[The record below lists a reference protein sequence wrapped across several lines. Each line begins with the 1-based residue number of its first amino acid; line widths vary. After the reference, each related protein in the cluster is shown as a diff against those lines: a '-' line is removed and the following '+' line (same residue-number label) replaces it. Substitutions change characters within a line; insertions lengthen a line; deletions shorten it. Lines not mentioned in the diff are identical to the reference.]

1 MRSERTE
8 RKVNSDDTAKMLL
21 GYLKRYRGLIAV
33 LIGMCALCMT
43 GCSVQRSLRA
53 DVRSRMYEVTR
64 DTVRETAVVVDHDT
78 LREVTTITI
87 QQNEAGD
94 TVKQSIVTDLTRA
107 RVRDNVVTSRMK
119 SEVVRDT
126 VFIEKR
132 DSVSTTTNLS
142 GETKKRSTLVG
153 ALKWVFFII
162 LGLIVLVIVF
172 RFNFKK

>member
-1 MRSERTE
+1 
-8 RKVNSDDTAKMLL
+8 
-21 GYLKRYRGLIAV
+21 
-33 LIGMCALCMT
+33 
-43 GCSVQRSLRA
+43 
-53 DVRSRMYEVTR
+53 MYEVTR

-107 RVRDNVVTSRMK
+107 RVRDNVAISRMK

-162 LGLIVLVIVF
+162 VGLIVLVIVF
-172 RFNFKK
+172 KFNIKK